1 MKKSFFLLFVSLC
14 SYVSYGQLQN
24 NQSKFEPV
32 FDFRATPT
40 RSASGMPG
48 EAYWQN
54 RADYVLN
61 VELDP
66 EMHQIKGTFRITYT
80 NNSPDNLPFLWLQ
93 LDQNKFKADSRGTL
107 VQALEGSRNR
117 SDATEGYKIENLRAG
132 GKPVQYIINDSRMQ
146 IRLETPLKAK
156 GGKID
161 IEGSYSFTIP
171 EYGADRTGRIK
182 MAKGWVYNIAQW
194 FPRMCVYDD
203 IKGWNVEPYL
213 GSGEFYL
220 EYGNIEYKVTAPARM
235 VVIGSGAL
243 QNPTECWTTE
253 QLKRWEQARNS
264 DKTVDIIAENEV
276 GTPSAR
282 PVGKNKIT
290 WHYKI
295 ENTRDAAFGASEAFI
310 VDAARI
316 NLPSGR
322 KILAIS
328 CYTQESIDR
337 NSKGGGWER
346 STEYTKA
353 AIEHYSQMW
362 YEFPYPTAVNIAG
375 NINGMEYP
383 GVSFCHYS
391 SKGADLWAVTDHEFG
406 HNWFPMIV
414 GNNERL
420 YPWMDEG
427 FNTFI
432 NFYSTKAFNNGEYN
446 ERSFD
451 NMRKPNFLF
460 AVFQNPRREPISTY
474 PDIVQDRNLG
484 ITAYYKPAMGLYL
497 LREYILGPERFDYA
511 FRSYIK
517 TWAFK
522 HPQPFDFFNFMNNAA
537 GEELAWFWRAWFYG
551 TGTIDF
557 EITNV
562 APFKDDFKNGAV
574 VVIKNNGDV
583 MPLVLEVTEEDGKKT
598 RMNLP
603 VEIWQKTNI
612 KAVRTPTTQKIIK
625 AEIDPDKKLPDINS
639 ENDTWTP
646 EIAQKRKADEE
657 AKEKEIQKEQQAQKE
672 KEEFLEALFQ
682 KSKSSNEES
691 ENNKKKKRKK

>member
-1 MKKSFFLLFVSLC
+1 MTRKLFLAIFLTGAAILT
-14 SYVSYGQLQN
+14 SYAQLQN
-24 NQSKFEPV
+24 NQAKFEPL

-66 EMHQIKGTFRITYT
+66 EKHSIKGTFKITYT
-80 NNSPDNLPFLWLQ
+80 NNSPDALPFLWLQ
-93 LDQNKFKADSRGTL
+93 LDQNKFKPDSRGTY
-107 VQALEGSRNR
+107 VQNISGSRNE
-117 SDATEGYKIENLRAG
+117 ATPTNGYNIEGVKVG
-132 GKPVQYIINDSRMQ
+132 GKNAQLIIDDTRMQ
-146 IRLETPLKAK
+146 IRLDVPLKGK

-161 IEGSYSFTIP
+161 IEGSYAYDIP

-182 MAKGWVYNIAQW
+182 MEKGWIYNIAQW

-220 EYGNIEYKVTAPARM
+220 EYGNIEYKVTAPANI
-235 VVIGSGAL
+235 VVLGSGAL
-243 QNPTECWTTE
+243 QNPAECYTAE

-276 GTPSAR
+276 GTPASR
-282 PVGKNKIT
+282 PAGKSKIT

-295 ENTRDAAFGASEAFI
+295 ENTRDAAFGASAAFI

-316 NLPSGR
+316 NLPSGK

-328 CYTQESIDR
+328 GYPQESVAR
-337 NSKGGGWER
+337 NTKSGGWER

-353 AIEHYSQMW
+353 SIEHYSKMW

-375 NINGMEYP
+375 NIGGMEYP
-383 GVSFCHYS
+383 GLSFCSYR
-391 SKGADLWAVTDHEFG
+391 SKGEGLWGVTDHEFG

-414 GNNERL
+414 GTNERL

-432 NFYSTKAFNNGEYN
+432 NYYSTMEFNNGEYN
-446 ERSFD
+446 DRGIGE
-451 NMRKPNFLF
+451 
-460 AVFQNPRREPISTY
+460 PRRLARIFTSERREAISTY
-474 PDIVQDRNLG
+474 PDVVQDGNLG
-484 ITAYYKPAMGLYL
+484 ITAYYKPGMGMVI

-511 FRSYIK
+511 FRNYIK

-522 HPQPFDFFNFMNNAA
+522 HPQPADFFNFMNNAA
-537 GEELAWFWRAWFYG
+537 GDELSWFWRAWFYG
-551 TGTIDF
+551 NGTIDQA
-557 EITNV
+557 ITAV
-562 APFKDDFKNGAV
+562 RYEKNDPKQGGIIVLAN
-574 VVIKNNGDV
+574 KGDV
-583 MPLVLEVTEEDGKKT
+583 MPVVLDVTEEGGKKT
-598 RMNLP
+598 RIKLP
-603 VEIWQKTNI
+603 VEIWQKTNN
-612 KAVRTPTTQKIIK
+612 KAIRVNTTSKIVRV
-625 AEIDPDKKLPDINS
+625 ELDPDKKLPDIDS
-639 ENDTWTP
+639 SNDVWTP
-646 EIAQKRKADEE
+646 EIEAKQKAEEE
-657 AKEKEIQKEQQAQKE
+657 AKKKAEEEAKKAEEAKRQAQEDTQKA
-672 KEEFLEALFQ
+672 EED
-682 KSKSSNEES
+682 KGKR
-691 ENNKKKKRKK
+691 KKRK

>member
-1 MKKSFFLLFVSLC
+1 MKKIACSLFLSLWAAVSMA
-14 SYVSYGQLQN
+14 QLQN

-54 RADYVLN
+54 RADYTLN
-61 VELDP
+61 IELDT
-66 EMHQIKGTFRITYT
+66 EKHQIKGTFKITYT

-107 VQALEGSRNR
+107 VQSLEGSRNR
-117 SDATEGYKIENLRAG
+117 ADATEGYKIENLRAA
-132 GKPVQYIINDSRMQ
+132 GKPVKFIVDDSRMQ
-146 IRLETPLKAK
+146 IRLDAPLKAK

-161 IEGSYSFTIP
+161 IEGSYSFEIP

-182 MAKGWVYNIAQW
+182 MAKGWIYNIAQW

-220 EYGNIEYKVTAPARM
+220 EYGNIEYKVTAPAS
-235 VVIGSGAL
+235 VVVLGSGAL
-243 QNPTECWTTE
+243 QNPAECWTAE

-276 GTPSAR
+276 GTPASR
-282 PVGKNKIT
+282 PAGKSKIT

-316 NLPSGR
+316 NLPSGK

-328 CYTQESIDR
+328 GYTQESVDR
-337 NSKGGGWER
+337 NAKGGGWER

-353 AIEHYSQMW
+353 AIEHYSKMW

-375 NINGMEYP
+375 NIGGMEYP
-383 GVSFCHYS
+383 GLSFCSYR
-391 SKGADLWAVTDHEFG
+391 SKGASLWGVTDHEFG

-414 GNNERL
+414 GSNERL

-432 NFYSTKAFNNGEYN
+432 NIYSTREFNNGEFN
-446 ERSFD
+446 ERDFD
-451 NMRKPNFLF
+451 NLRQLVMLF
-460 AVFQNPRREPISTY
+460 TNPRREAISTY
-474 PDIVQDRNLG
+474 PDVVQDRNLG
-484 ITAYYKPAMGLYL
+484 ITAYYKPGIGMYL

-511 FRSYIK
+511 FRGYIK
-517 TWAFK
+517 AWAFK

-537 GEELAWFWRAWFYG
+537 GEELGWFWRAWFYG

-557 EITNV
+557 EVTNV

-612 KAVRTPTTQKIIK
+612 KAIRTYTSKKVIR
-625 AEIDPDKKLPDINS
+625 AEIDPDKKLPDIAG
-639 ENDTWTP
+639 ENDVWTP
-646 EIAQKRKADEE
+646 EIGAKRKAEEE
-657 AKEKEIQKEQQAQKE
+657 AKEKQMKEEKRKQEEREKILEELLNKKEQPA
-672 KEEFLEALFQ
+672 EENES
-682 KSKSSNEES
+682 SKD
-691 ENNKKKKRKK
+691 KKRKRKK